1 MSEVDIDICTLGET
15 ALNAQTNVMTVKLS
29 REVGL
34 DGDSEPC
41 GVAPMFQCLGVT
53 SIPAPPDDKGHAEGL
68 VMMPCGPYVSGIVG
82 GNDTRSASVVGQMTV
97 GDTCLHGTHSDPD
110 VRARVFCKDNL
121 LAVLVGNDTAIV
133 VDRGSKAITINDASG
148 NQFEMSDANGIYM
161 GEAGGAWMQL
171 KAGKITQGQ
180 SGLTLAGAVNIGDAT
195 AMPIAHSV
203 PLISYMVALEV
214 LLTTIATN
222 LDIKL
227 VPTPGVT
234 VPAVAAFTA
243 AMVPIKTLLPTLFTK
258 AS

>member
-1 MSEVDIDICTLGET
+1 MSDTDFDICTMGEAT
-15 ALNAQTNVMTVKLS
+15 LNAQTNVLTVKLS
-29 REVGL
+29 QEVGL
-34 DGDSEPC
+34 DGDSEPK
-41 GVAPMFQCLGVT
+41 GAAPMFQCLGVT
-53 SIPAPPDDKGHAEGL
+53 AIPNPPDDKGHAEGV

-82 GNDTRSASVVGQMTV
+82 GVDTRCAEVVGKMTK

-110 VRARVFCKDNL
+110 VRARVFCKENL

-133 VDRGSKAITINDASG
+133 VDRGSGAITINDASG
-148 NQFEMSDANGIYM
+148 NQFEMSEANGIYM
-161 GEAGGAWMQL
+161 GESGGAWMQL
-171 KAGKITQGQ
+171 KDGKITQGQ

-195 AMPIAHSV
+195 AMPVAHSV
-203 PLISYMVALEV
+203 PLITYMTALEV

-222 LDIKL
+222 LDLKL

-243 AMVPIKTLLPTLFTK
+243 AMVAVKAMLPTIFTK

>member
-1 MSEVDIDICTLGET
+1 MSELDIDICTMGGA
-15 ALNAQTNVMTVKLS
+15 ALNAQTNVLTVKLS

-41 GVAPMFQCLGVT
+41 GTAPMFQALGVT
-53 SIPAPPDDKGHAEGL
+53 AVPSDPDDKGHAEGV
-68 VMMPCGPYVSGIVG
+68 VMMPCGPYVAGIVG
-82 GNDTRSASVVGQMTV
+82 GSDTRCADVVGKMTK

-110 VRARVFCKDNL
+110 VRARVFCKENL

-133 VDRGSKAITINDASG
+133 VDRDKSAITINDANG
-148 NQFEMSDANGIYM
+148 NQFEMSKANGIYM
-161 GEAGGAWMQL
+161 GESGGAWMQL
-171 KAGKITQGQ
+171 KDGKITQGQ
-180 SGLTLAGAVNIGDAT
+180 SGLTLAGAVNIGDAS

-203 PLISYMVALEV
+203 PLITYMTALEI

-222 LDIKL
+222 LDLKL

-243 AMVPIKTLLPTLFTK
+243 SMIAVKTLLPTLFTK